1 MHFAVLARNLAIGI
15 NDNSGVVVQPWC
27 GLFKNGIDD
36 HHLVLF
42 SHYGQRLG
50 GRAIGRLC
58 QVKHTWVDLL
68 AEIIG

>member
-36 HHLVLF
+36 HHLVLLATTA
-42 SHYGQRLG
+42 SALVVGPSAGSARSNTLG
-50 GRAIGRLC
+50 SIFW
-58 QVKHTWVDLL
+58 QK
-68 AEIIG
+68 